1 LIEKGVK
8 REDIEIPRSSEC
20 DLRVWENCQKAVSGK
35 DLIIH
40 LAAKVGGIGFNQ
52 QFPGELFYDNIIMG
66 TQLMEAARQAKVS
79 KFLGLATICGYPKFA
94 PIPFK
99 EDDIWNG
106 YPEET
111 NAPYGL
117 AKKMMLVQAQAYRIQ
132 YGYNAVILFPVN
144 MYGPG
149 DNFDPKSSHVIPALI
164 RKIIEAKNASI
175 SSIEVWGDGS
185 PTRGFIYV
193 EDAAEGIILAAEKY
207 DKSDPVNLG
216 SSIEIS
222 IKDLVHTICRL
233 ADYSGEV
240 VWNTDKPNGQPRRC
254 LDVSRAQKEFGF
266 LASTPFEEGLRRTI
280 EWFQNSSQK

>member
-1 LIEKGVK
+1 
-8 REDIEIPRSSEC
+8 
-20 DLRVWENCQKAVSGK
+20 
-35 DLIIH
+35 
-40 LAAKVGGIGFNQ
+40 
-52 QFPGELFYDNIIMG
+52 
-66 TQLMEAARQAKVS
+66 
-79 KFLGLATICGYPKFA
+79 
-94 PIPFK
+94 
-99 EDDIWNG
+99 
-106 YPEET
+106 
-111 NAPYGL
+111 
-117 AKKMMLVQAQAYRIQ
+117 
-132 YGYNAVILFPVN
+132 
-144 MYGPG
+144 
-149 DNFDPKSSHVIPALI
+149 
-164 RKIIEAKNASI
+164 
-175 SSIEVWGDGS
+175 
-185 PTRGFIYV
+185 V

>member
-1 LIEKGVK
+1 
-8 REDIEIPRSSEC
+8 
-20 DLRVWENCQKAVSGK
+20 
-35 DLIIH
+35 
-40 LAAKVGGIGFNQ
+40 VGGIGFNQ